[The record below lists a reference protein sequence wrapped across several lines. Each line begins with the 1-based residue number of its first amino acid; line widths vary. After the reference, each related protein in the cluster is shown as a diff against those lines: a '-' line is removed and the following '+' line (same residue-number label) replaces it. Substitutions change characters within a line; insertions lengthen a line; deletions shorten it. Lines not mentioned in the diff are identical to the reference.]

1 MSTKETKKQ
10 VIDEEFDD
18 SSLSDACLHKICDM
32 GFNKEF
38 IALMEDIPTSPRRAK
53 KMDLKNSLT
62 ELIKK
67 MIKH

>member
-18 SSLSDACLHKICDM
+18 PIFQDDCKHKLDDM

-38 IALMEDIPTSPRRAK
+38 LALMEDIPTSPRRAK

-62 ELIKK
+62 ELIKR
-67 MIKH
+67 MNKH

>member
-10 VIDEEFDD
+10 VIEEEFNESFLPDD
-18 SSLSDACLHKICDM
+18 CQRKLDDM

-67 MIKH
+67 MDKH